1 MTKYQFLPSIRLPK
15 VFRICFLFSCW
26 AANIQIRPNMSEV
39 VEQMKEIQKFF
50 PEASEPLV
58 FSEGKSQT
66 IRIINDKVIHIQ
78 KKKQD
83 AHM

>member
-1 MTKYQFLPSIRLPK
+1 
-15 VFRICFLFSCW
+15 
-26 AANIQIRPNMSEV
+26 MSEV

-66 IRIINDKVIHIQ
+66 IRIINDKVIHIITIHE
-78 KKKQD
+78 QD